1 MHTLQG
7 STGKREKNKKKK
19 QQIQPEMLIPC
30 RLFGTCRET
39 LSTTTADWERGESG
53 GGFGGMLG
61 HGSCCLRFCELIWQ
75 PVSAHFSGTYA
86 HKRKT
91 EVIST
96 KLPDK
101 QRESVAEVGVVMGDR
116 GMTEKEGML
125 MGLVTSLAA
134 I

>member
-7 STGKREKNKKKK
+7 STGKREKKQKKKNNK
-19 QQIQPEMLIPC
+19 FNQKCSFHAASLALVERRFLQPL
-30 RLFGTCRET
+30 LTGG
-39 LSTTTADWERGESG
+39 RGESG
-53 GGFGGMLG
+53 EGFGGMLG

-101 QRESVAEVGVVMGDR
+101 QRESVPEVGVVMEGW
-116 GMTEKEGML
+116 GMTGKGML